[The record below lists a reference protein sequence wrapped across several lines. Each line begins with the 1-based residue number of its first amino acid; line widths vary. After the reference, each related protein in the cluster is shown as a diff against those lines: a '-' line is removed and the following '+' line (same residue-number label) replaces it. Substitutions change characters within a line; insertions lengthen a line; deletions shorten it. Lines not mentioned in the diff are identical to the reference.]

1 MLGEGVPG
9 SLTFADQMISS
20 TPGLIPQSTCSLTK
34 CRYRAAT
41 ILIDSFSD
49 YTHVSLL
56 EDLSMDSTLDSKLDF
71 EHRALTFGV
80 TVLGYHADNGHF
92 ANAALRDSCHALYQT
107 TQFCGVDSHH
117 QNGII
122 EQRIR
127 DLSDSARAS
136 LLHAIHLWP
145 DGVSKNLWP
154 FAIKYACNI

>member
-1 MLGEGVPG
+1 LLGEGVPG

-80 TVLGYHADNGHF
+80 TVKVIMLTMVALPMQLGVTPVM
-92 ANAALRDSCHALYQT
+92 L
-107 TQFCGVDSHH
+107 
-117 QNGII
+117 
-122 EQRIR
+122 
-127 DLSDSARAS
+127 
-136 LLHAIHLWP
+136 
-145 DGVSKNLWP
+145 
-154 FAIKYACNI
+154 